1 MMMETSGGRGRS
13 MFPFTESQWQELE
26 LQALIFK
33 YISSGLPIP
42 SDLIF
47 YINNIPPAK
56 REIAVG
62 PANGVGGCGWGCFYQ
77 VGRRGAEEDPE
88 PWRCRRTDGK
98 KWRCSKEAYPDSKY
112 CERHM
117 HRGKNRSR
125 KLVELSL
132 STSSTPASSTPIPAP
147 ADSSSPPSFASAAA
161 VVAPQNQHLLFPCF
175 TPSNPPTNCC
185 TQPYKI
191 HRNLH
196 GLRKDIN
203 EYPFFTGGIGSI
215 GEPNPNSAYL
225 QSSDCTFTTNPS
237 SKERGQFYFFLG
249 SDAKSEV
256 PMKIESEECSHKPRN
271 FHLFIQ

>member
-1 MMMETSGGRGRS
+1 MNLRPIRRKLVEVKKGR
-13 MFPFTESQWQELE
+13 QEDVE
-26 LQALIFK
+26 VPRPRRRRGEEGWTIF
-33 YISSGLPIP
+33 
-42 SDLIF
+42 
-47 YINNIPPAK
+47 
-56 REIAVG
+56 VG
-62 PANGVGGCGWGCFYQ
+62 VGVGGCDLTSSQ
-77 VGRRGAEEDPE
+77 SLP
-88 PWRCRRTDGK
+88 
-98 KWRCSKEAYPDSKY
+98 
-112 CERHM
+112 
-117 HRGKNRSR
+117 GKNRSR

>member
-47 YINNIPPAK
+47 YINNIPP
-56 REIAVG
+56 
-62 PANGVGGCGWGCFYQ
+62 GGCGWGCFYQ

>member
-1 MMMETSGGRGRS
+1 

-62 PANGVGGCGWGCFYQ
+62 PANGVGGVGGCFYQ

-125 KLVELSL
+125 KLVEFCCSSGSSESALALSL
-132 STSSTPASSTPIPAP
+132 L
-147 ADSSSPPSFASAAA
+147 
-161 VVAPQNQHLLFPCF
+161 H
-175 TPSNPPTNCC
+175 PSNPPTNCC
-185 TQPYKI
+185 TQHIRFTGASFASQLTKSVKS
-191 HRNLH
+191 RNLH

-237 SKERGQFYFFLG
+237 SKER
-249 SDAKSEV
+249 A
-256 PMKIESEECSHKPRN
+256 N
-271 FHLFIQ
+271 FTFSWVLMQNQRCP